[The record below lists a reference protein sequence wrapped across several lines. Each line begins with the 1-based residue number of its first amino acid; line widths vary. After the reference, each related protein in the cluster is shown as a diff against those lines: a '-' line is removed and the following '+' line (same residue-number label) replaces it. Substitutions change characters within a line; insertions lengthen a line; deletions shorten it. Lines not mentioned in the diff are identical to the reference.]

1 MALPRG
7 TTGSLC
13 PTFVSA
19 RLVCLAVRQAYAI
32 ALNERFPTALSLPSS
47 ASATLCEATAPVKLP
62 TMHCPGPRCRDA
74 VRYPYPLGWYFTF
87 RSHHRERRRLEAYQL
102 FYPISHES
110 PRKAYVR

>member
-32 ALNERFPTALSLPSS
+32 ALNERFPTALSLPSN
-47 ASATLCEATAPVKLP
+47 ASVTLWEATAPVN
-62 TMHCPGPRCRDA
+62 CPPCTVPAPDDG
-74 VRYPYPLGWYFTF
+74 T
-87 RSHHRERRRLEAYQL
+87 RLDIHNYQGG
-102 FYPISHES
+102 ISHCGS
-110 PRKAYVR
+110 ARAGARTSKPTTYSTQAVTNTSAKLQ